1 MQIFDAPAQARAALG
16 PCVATIGKY
25 DGMHLGHQRILA
37 EVQQRA
43 ADLGLPTVV
52 ILSEPQPEEFF
63 APATAPPRLTPFAD
77 KVAFL
82 TGLGITAVL
91 RMRFD
96 AALSQL
102 AAEDFVRDFLVQGL
116 GIRVLVIGDDFRFGR
131 QRRGD
136 FALLQQLAPQSGF
149 EVDSVAKC
157 EQGSERVSS
166 TLVRSYLQQGNCARA
181 AELLGRPYSMSGEI
195 VLGRQLG
202 RQLGVPTANVKLQ
215 MSALPMTGVFAV
227 RALLD
232 GRLLPGVANLGFKP
246 TVSTELL
253 PSLEVHLLDFAG
265 DIYGRQLQ
273 VQFLHKLRDEMKFSG
288 LVALQQQ
295 IALDLQQARRVL
307 QLPAASPAKAVQ
319 A

>member
-16 PCVATIGKY
+16 SCVATIGKY

-43 ADLGLPTVV
+43 ADLGLPTLV

-63 APATAPPRLTPFAD
+63 APAAAPARLTPFGD

-82 TGLGITAVL
+82 EGLGITAVL

-96 AALSQL
+96 AALSEL
-102 AAEDFVRDFLVQGL
+102 SAEAFVRDFLVHGL

-131 QRRGD
+131 QRGGD
-136 FALLQQLAPQSGF
+136 FALLQQLGPQLGF
-149 EVDSVAKC
+149 DVDSVAKC

-181 AELLGRPYSMSGEI
+181 AGLLGRPYAMSGEI
-195 VLGRQLG
+195 VRGRQLG
-202 RQLGVPTANVKLQ
+202 RQLGAPTANVQLQ

-227 RALLD
+227 RTVLE
-232 GRLLPGVANLGFKP
+232 GRSLPGVANLGIKP
-246 TVSTELL
+246 TVSLEPV
-253 PSLEVHLLDFAG
+253 PSLEVHLLDFNG
-265 DIYGRQLQ
+265 DIYGKRLQ
-273 VQFLHKLRDEMKFSG
+273 VQFLHKLRDELKFSG
-288 LVALQQQ
+288 LEALKQQ
-295 IALDLQQARRVL
+295 IALDLQQARRIL
-307 QLPAASPAKAVQ
+307 QLPDVIHSQ
-319 A
+319 ALQA

>member
-1 MQIFDAPAQARAALG
+1 MQIFDAPAQVWAALG

-25 DGMHLGHQRILA
+25 DGLHLGHQRILA
-37 EVQQRA
+37 EVQRRA
-43 ADLGLPTVV
+43 STLGLPTVV

-63 APATAPPRLTPFAD
+63 APASAPPRLTPFDD

-82 TGLGITAVL
+82 ADLGITAVL

-102 AAEDFVRDFLVQGL
+102 EAADFVRDFLVQGL
-116 GIRVLVIGDDFRFGR
+116 GIRILVIGDDFRFGK
-131 QRRGD
+131 QRSGD
-136 FALLQQLAPQSGF
+136 FALLQRLAPQSGF
-149 EVDSVAKC
+149 EVASVAKY

-181 AELLGRPYSMSGEI
+181 AELLGRPYAMSGEV

-202 RQLGVPTANVKLQ
+202 RQLGAPTANVNLQ

-227 RALLD
+227 HVKLD

-246 TVSTELL
+246 TVSTELR
-253 PSLEVHLLDFAG
+253 PSLEVHLLDFSG
-265 DIYGRQLQ
+265 DIYGSHLQ
-273 VQFLHKLRDEMKFSG
+273 VLFLHKLRDEMKFSG
-288 LVALQQQ
+288 LEALKQQ
-295 IALDLQQARRVL
+295 IALDVQQARRVL
-307 QLPAASPAKAVQ
+307 QSPGDLAQEALQ